1 VSGAGNQ
8 QESLSSEEC
17 RRWFVAGVIEGEGS
31 WGLSVK
37 KHPTHSLGYY
47 VQPEFFVYQHR
58 LRRSL
63 LEMVQEVFECGR
75 IFPKPGN
82 PDALV
87 FAIQSRPLISE
98 RVLPYMRQYMTF
110 SSRRADLDLFETA
123 LALYDEGFHR
133 TPYGLATIVEIGYAM
148 NMNGKQR
155 KRSLDE
161 ILDRILRG
169 HTPDAP
175 DRGEDMVR
183 PPRRRGELG
192 GTETTQPP
200 DTVKLSERASAR
212 PVASSRR
219 NKSA

>member
-1 VSGAGNQ
+1 MSGAGNQ
-8 QESLSSEEC
+8 QERLSSEEC
-17 RRWFVAGVIEGEGS
+17 RRWFVAGVVEGEGS

-37 KHPTHSLGYY
+37 KHPTHRLGYY

-75 IFPKPGN
+75 IFPKVGN
-82 PDALV
+82 PDVLV
-87 FAIQSRPLISE
+87 FAIQSRPLISQ
-98 RVLPYMRQYMTF
+98 RVLPFMRQSMTL
-110 SSRRADLDLFETA
+110 SSRSADIDLFETA
-123 LALYDEGFHR
+123 LQLYDEGFHR
-133 TPYGLATIVEIGYAM
+133 VPYRLATIVEIAYAM

-175 DRGEDMVR
+175 GRSEDMVR
-183 PPRRRGELG
+183 PLRRRGELG
-192 GTETTQPP
+192 GTETTQPL
-200 DTVKLSERASAR
+200 DADA
-212 PVASSRR
+212 PVRVR
-219 NKSA
+219 GEE

>member
-8 QESLSSEEC
+8 QESLSSEER
-17 RRWFVAGVIEGEGS
+17 RRWFIAGVIEGEGS

-82 PDALV
+82 PDVLV

-98 RVLPYMRQYMTF
+98 RVLPFMRRYMAL
-110 SSRRADLDLFETA
+110 SSRRVNLDLFETA
-123 LALYDEGFHR
+123 LALYDDGFHH

-148 NMNGKQR
+148 NLNGKQR

-175 DRGEDMVR
+175 GRSEDMVR

-192 GTETTQPP
+192 GTETTQPLDP
-200 DTVKLSERASAR
+200 VKVSAR
-212 PVASSRR
+212 G
-219 NKSA
+219 SARAADRGNA

>member
-1 VSGAGNQ
+1 V
-8 QESLSSEEC
+8 
-17 RRWFVAGVIEGEGS
+17 R
-31 WGLSVK
+31 K
-37 KHPTHSLGYY
+37 D
-47 VQPEFFVYQHR
+47 
-58 LRRSL
+58 
-63 LEMVQEVFECGR
+63 
-75 IFPKPGN
+75 FPKPGN
-82 PDALV
+82 PDVLV

-98 RVLPYMRQYMTF
+98 RVLPFMRQYMTF

-133 TPYGLATIVEIGYAM
+133 TPYGVATIVEIGYAM

-169 HTPDAP
+169 HTPDVP

-200 DTVKLSERASAR
+200 DTVKLSERGSAR
-212 PVASSRR
+212 PVALSRR

>member
-1 VSGAGNQ
+1 MSGAGNQ
-8 QESLSSEEC
+8 QERLSSEEA
-17 RRWFVAGVIEGEGS
+17 RRWFVAGVVEGEGS

-37 KHPTHSLGYY
+37 KHPTHSLGFY

-58 LRRSL
+58 VRRPL
-63 LEMVQEVFECGR
+63 LEMVQEVFACGR
-75 IFPKPGN
+75 IFPKIGN
-82 PDALV
+82 PDVLV

-98 RVLPYMRQYMTF
+98 RVLPFMRRYMTF

-123 LALYDEGFHR
+123 LHLFDEGFHR
-133 TPYGLATIVEIGYAM
+133 EPYGLATIVEIAYAM

-155 KRSLDE
+155 KRPLDE

-175 DRGEDMVR
+175 GRGEDMVR

-192 GTETTQPP
+192 GRETTQPL
-200 DTVKLSERASAR
+200 DSLQLNRAGTVET
-212 PVASSRR
+212 
-219 NKSA
+219 

>member
-8 QESLSSEEC
+8 QESLSSEER

-37 KHPTHSLGYY
+37 KHPTCRLGYY

-58 LRRSL
+58 LRRPL
-63 LEMVQEVFECGR
+63 LEMVQEVFGCGR
-75 IFPKPGN
+75 IFPKSGN
-82 PDALV
+82 PDVLV
-87 FAIQSRPLISE
+87 FAIQSRALISE
-98 RVLPYMRQYMTF
+98 RVLPFMRRYMTF
-110 SSRRADLDLFETA
+110 SSRCDDLELFETA
-123 LALYDEGFHR
+123 LWLYDEGFHR
-133 TPYGLATIVEIGYAM
+133 EPYGLATIVEIGYAM
-148 NMNGKQR
+148 SMNGKQR

-175 DRGEDMVR
+175 DRSEDMVR

-192 GTETTQPP
+192 GSETTQPP
-200 DTVKLSERASAR
+200 GAGASGAR
-212 PVASSRR
+212 TGE
-219 NKSA
+219 